1 MFFHILVYLMQE
13 LCINGDI
20 KGILKIQYC
29 TTTPGASLSF
39 SERSQFIVATFLAD
53 LKLGRPNLSAPN
65 FVVKW
70 LTIKELEQLSPLTL
84 GGPTAVLIKR
94 VHVDKDNVSLCPKEV
109 LESADSFS
117 HHKDKRRESGSID
130 EKSLSFGVKSLEER
144 MMEQS
149 GYGIYGKWWVF
160 LYAFGM

>member
-20 KGILKIQYC
+20 KGILKIQFC
-29 TTTPGASLSF
+29 TTTP
-39 SERSQFIVATFLAD
+39 ERSQFIVATFLAD

-84 GGPTAVLIKR
+84 GKPIAVLIKR

-117 HHKDKRRESGSID
+117 HHKDKRRESESID

-144 MMEQS
+144 VMEQS